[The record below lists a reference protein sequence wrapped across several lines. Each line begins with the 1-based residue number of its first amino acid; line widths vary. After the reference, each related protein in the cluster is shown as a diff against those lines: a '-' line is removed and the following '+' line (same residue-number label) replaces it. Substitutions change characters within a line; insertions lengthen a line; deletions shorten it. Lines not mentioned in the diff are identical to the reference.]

1 MSLGT
6 FSETWVAADDLDMQG
21 SQALGDVN
29 TNFDMFVTDRNI
41 VLDQAHLQQPTDHF
55 TSHMNSHFTTS
66 AYSCPSSTTTTAAAS
81 ATTTSPDNT
90 CPHCHQ
96 HQSNIRTHVGLCF
109 AASLP
114 QTKPRRSDADET
126 KRRLASVSASAAK
139 LSLSQRIGLLESLG
153 RLAMLAS
160 KKGKKRSDS
169 FDADEKGED
178 QTQVPETEMESDR
191 FALSL
196 LFHNAAA
203 SRAAAPSPA
212 KRRRKLTVQVDAPL
226 VEPVEIPAAWPHV
239 HAREAYETTS
249 PSTTASDEPGDWSDD
264 VMLSHKWTTDGKR
277 ASTPPSHGL
286 SAARPVVSGTKR
298 KRGAPSGAVVQALS
312 FDPDC
317 DMHMGMNLFSS
328 DFAPGVNVTRNSM
341 HMEMLSEGFFEDAF
355 AL

>member
-1 MSLGT
+1 MSLGS
-6 FSETWVAADDLDMQG
+6 FSDAWVAAVDLDMQD
-21 SQALGDVN
+21 SQALGDVDA
-29 TNFDMFVTDRNI
+29 NFDMFVTDRNI
-41 VLDQAHLQQPTDHF
+41 VLDQATTDIHLQQPTDHF

-66 AYSCPSSTTTTAAAS
+66 AYSSSSTTTTAAA
-81 ATTTSPDNT
+81 TTTTTASPDDT

-114 QTKPRRSDADET
+114 QTKPRRSDVNVT
-126 KRRLASVSASAAK
+126 KRRLASVGASAAK

-178 QTQVPETEMESDR
+178 QTHVPQTEMDSDL

-196 LFHNAAA
+196 LFRDPAA
-203 SRAAAPSPA
+203 SCAAAPAPA
-212 KRRRKLTVQVDAPL
+212 KRRRKLTVQVAPPTL
-226 VEPVEIPAAWPHV
+226 VEPVEIPAAWPHM

-249 PSTTASDEPGDWSDD
+249 PSTTASDEPDD
-264 VMLSHKWTTDGKR
+264 LLSQKWAIDGMR
-277 ASTPPSHGL
+277 ASTPPSHSL
-286 SAARPVVSGTKR
+286 SLARPVVSGTKR
-298 KRGAPSGAVVQALS
+298 KRGTPSTAVVQALS
-312 FDPDC
+312 FDPDR
-317 DMHMGMNLFSS
+317 DMDNMNMNLFSS
-328 DFAPGVNVTRNSM
+328 DFADVNVTRNSM
-341 HMEMLSEGFFEDAF
+341 AMLSEGFFEDAF